1 MIVERARHKERKFG
15 AMANLISDNP
25 TSPMEL
31 FHRFVEKRD
40 RLAVMSTSRV
50 SFQEEVPF
58 PLSSK
63 IWPQKSFAE
72 FRDQRVLSQ
81 RNEDA
86 MNTFFNSISLWQIK
100 HSEEDQ
106 KLAVVRYNDLDN
118 HHSVHPFKKVV
129 TEKHLEDQ
137 QTWLEIMAAV
147 KQLLEG
153 DEEIVDLNVDELI
166 AYFKEHHGEDK
177 NWEQKEIEL
186 LRRLIQRLQKPQNE
200 MINRDEAFTVTLT
213 QRLETLLYN

>member
-1 MIVERARHKERKFG
+1 
-15 AMANLISDNP
+15 
-25 TSPMEL
+25 
-31 FHRFVEKRD
+31 
-40 RLAVMSTSRV
+40 
-50 SFQEEVPF
+50 
-58 PLSSK
+58 
-63 IWPQKSFAE
+63 
-72 FRDQRVLSQ
+72 
-81 RNEDA
+81 

-100 HSEEDQ
+100 HSKEDQ
-106 KLAVVRYNDLDN
+106 KLAVVRSDDLDN
-118 HHSVHPFKKVV
+118 QHSVHQSKKVM

-153 DEEIVDLNVDELI
+153 DKEIVDLNIDELI

-200 MINRDEAFTVTLT
+200 MINRDDTLTVTLT